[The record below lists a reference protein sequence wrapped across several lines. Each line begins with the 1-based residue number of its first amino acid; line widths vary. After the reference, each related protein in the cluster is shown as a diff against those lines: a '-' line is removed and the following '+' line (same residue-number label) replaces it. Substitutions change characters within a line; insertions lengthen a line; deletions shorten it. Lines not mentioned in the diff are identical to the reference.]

1 MSFLDILL
9 EAKGDK
15 KPAAKPTKINV
26 KNDNDTDY
34 TADTPAPEDDD
45 TTPAPDSTPEDSD
58 TPDTGTDDG
67 GDDTDSTDYTEQTD
81 ELSVDDDDSGD
92 DTPTDGDDS
101 PDDSSDSTSNTNTD
115 TDDSV
120 DGEQDDKGNENELKR
135 ILLEDFI
142 NLHALVK
149 NTINKLSNIDKSNI
163 VINKIVGQI
172 TTNLNKLKKQLFD
185 FITFTFSTKSY
196 ASNLYKYNYFVEAL
210 KINVE
215 MLKKIS
221 IFIPN

>member
-1 MSFLDILL
+1 MNFLEILL

-15 KPAAKPTKINV
+15 KPAAKPSKITV
-26 KNDNDTDY
+26 KSDSDTDY
-34 TADTPAPEDDD
+34 TADTPAPDTDD
-45 TTPAPDSTPEDSD
+45 TPEDTPTPKADDTS
-58 TPDTGTDDG
+58 TPDSGTDDT
-67 GDDTDSTDYTEQTD
+67 DDDGDSTDYTEQTD
-81 ELSVDDDDSGD
+81 DLSV
-92 DTPTDGDDS
+92 DGDDS
-101 PDDSSDSTSNTNTD
+101 DSSGDDSTDDGTDSTSNTNTD

-120 DGEQDDKGNENELKR
+120 DSEQDDKGNENELKR

-142 NLHALVK
+142 NLHTLVK

-172 TTNLNKLKKQLFD
+172 STNLNKLKKQLFD